1 VLVNS
6 VDQLYNGYMKN
17 LFIVFLLFTICKLN
31 AQPPI
36 YDYHLVGKTTA
47 TKSVAYAPLSN
58 SISDIVS
65 IGDTIWLGTG
75 KGISLSTDG
84 GNSWTNFYNIPAI
97 GDRSISAI
105 GYYDNVFWAAL
116 AYNTELNGTSY
127 QTGGGL
133 VFTTNMGTTWNNI
146 PQPMDEDAD
155 STLTYGINNG
165 VNAPLIRALAVT
177 VPQNN
182 LTFDI
187 GFTPGTIWIASWAGG
202 LRKANINNLIA
213 NPDMKWDRVL
223 LPSDDVNS
231 VSPSDTVKFA
241 LSVQSG
247 KIIKEGYNN
256 HMGFSIVTTGDN
268 TLYVG
273 TAGEVNKST
282 DGGKSWTKFSHQN
295 QDYPISGNFVVALGY
310 QESSNTVWGA
320 TWRAEDNAEFYGV
333 SSTSDG
339 GETWQTFL
347 TENRVHNFG
356 FGGNA
361 VVAAADEG
369 IFRSEDNGTVWVVPG
384 DIVDSQTGL
393 KLSTTVFYAAD
404 SFTGDNTLWLVEY
417 TEGTGNLWTGTWKL
431 HVAAPALTSRS
442 ETYAY
447 PNPFSPKMDVLKIK
461 YSTGGVSSSVTIRIF
476 DFAMNYVRTVVQDAE
491 RGGTAHVID
500 NAGQTQSVIDYW
512 DGKDDNGNVVPN
524 GVYFYS
530 VETGSGDPVYG
541 KILVIQ

>member
-1 VLVNS
+1 MINKILTLFLIILISISVLPQQVPA
-6 VDQLYNGYMKN
+6 DFN
-17 LFIVFLLFTICKLN
+17 LGAGQKLT
-31 AQPPI
+31 
-36 YDYHLVGKTTA
+36 KTTQTQA
-47 TKSVAYAPLSN
+47 ASPLSN
-58 SISDIVS
+58 SISDIIS
-65 IGDTIWLGTG
+65 QGDTIWLGTG

-84 GNSWTNFYNIPAI
+84 GDSWTNFYNIPAI
-97 GDRSISAI
+97 GNRSISAI
-105 GYYDNVFWAAL
+105 GYYNNVFWAAL

-133 VFTTNMGTTWNNI
+133 VYTTDMGNTWNSI
-146 PQPMDEDAD
+146 PQPVDDNAD
-155 STLTYGINNG
+155 STLSYGINNG
-165 VNAPLIRALAVT
+165 TNTPLVRALAVT

-182 LTFDI
+182 LAFDI
-187 GFTPGTIWIASWAGG
+187 AFTPGTIWITCFAGG
-202 LRKANINNLIA
+202 LRKANIQELMANNNL
-213 NPDMKWDRVL
+213 KWERVL
-223 LPSDDVNS
+223 LPSDNVDS
-231 VSPSDTVKFA
+231 VSPNDTVSFA
-241 LSVQSG
+241 LSPQSG
-247 KIIKEGYNN
+247 NLIKEGYLN
-256 HMGFSIVTTGDN
+256 HRAFSVISAGDN

-273 TAGEVNKST
+273 TAGGINKST
-282 DGGKSWTKFSHQN
+282 DGGISWTKFSHQN

-310 QESSNTVWGA
+310 QEASNTIWGA

-356 FGGNA
+356 FSGNA

-404 SFTGDNTLWLVEY
+404 SFTGDNTLWLGSGEGLVEY